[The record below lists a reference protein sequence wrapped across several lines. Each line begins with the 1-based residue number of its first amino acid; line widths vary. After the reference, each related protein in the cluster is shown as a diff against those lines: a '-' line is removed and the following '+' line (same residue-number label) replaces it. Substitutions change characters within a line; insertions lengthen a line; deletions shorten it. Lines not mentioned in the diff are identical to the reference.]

1 MKDSVASS
9 GLDQLNTPRLSL
21 TTGSLEP
28 VFGLSFLGFRR
39 NMASV
44 KEEQLTVRGRKHN
57 KRTAPAHVCVFFGWA
72 VPLNWMTLKLDGVLL
87 QLLAE

>member
-1 MKDSVASS
+1 MNDSVASS
-9 GLDQLNTPRLSL
+9 RLDQLNTPRLSL
-21 TTGSLEP
+21 KTGSLEP

-44 KEEQLTVRGRKHN
+44 KEEQLIVRHN